1 MQRHEFSGQHE
12 LRQLRIGAGK
22 GQDLLHDGQT
32 RGQRQKSLLI
42 QAGQLQSTAT
52 NPTEHPRGPQ
62 TLQTG
67 NKETL
72 QQMGEMAEIER
83 RGRLF
88 SSGRSLF
95 LSSVYQN
102 TSWNIIPKS
111 QPTLTLLKAHRA
123 QVGWEIIFSLY

>member
-12 LRQLRIGAGK
+12 LRQLRIRAGK

-32 RGQRQKSLLI
+32 QGQRQKSLLI

-52 NPTEHPRGPQ
+52 NPTEHPQGPQ

-72 QQMGEMAEIER
+72 QQIGEMAEIER

-123 QVGWEIIFSLY
+123 QVGWEIIFTLY